1 MPRVDIHA
9 HILPGLGDGPTTV
22 EESLEMARMA
32 ARDGTGIIVATPH
45 YRDMELEQQ
54 SPGIILE
61 LADTLDAVLRRDTQR
76 RNSPAARILTGMV
89 HRLDTSLQDLVDSEN
104 AVTLNRSRFILVE
117 PLFTRLPSYVDE
129 MIGRLLTQ
137 RLVPVIA
144 HPERNIEFQRNP
156 KRLQLMVEDGVMVQ
170 LTAGSIMGRNGPGA
184 RRAAEQFIRR
194 GIAHVVASEMHSSRG
209 PRSPLL
215 TGAFEI
221 VSGWV
226 GEDEAIDL
234 FETNPD
240 MILEG
245 RTPQLRE
252 RESRSRLHKLIP
264 SVPSFEIENPIPERT
279 RRKWQRR
286 FRRATRL
293 TSRE

>member
-32 ARDGTGIIVATPH
+32 ARDGTRIIVATPH

-61 LADTLDAVLRRDTQR
+61 LADTLDAELRRDTQR

-170 LTAGSIMGRNGPGA
+170 LASGSIMGRNGPGA
-184 RRAAEQFIRR
+184 QRAAEQFIRR
-194 GIAHVVASEMHSSRG
+194 GIAHVVASEMHSSRA

-240 MILEG
+240 MMLEG

-252 RESRSRLHKLIP
+252 RESRHRLHKLIP

-286 FRRATRL
+286 FRRATQL
-293 TSRE
+293 TSRG

>member
-54 SPGIILE
+54 TPGIILE
-61 LADTLDAVLRRDTQR
+61 LADTLDAELRRDTQR

-170 LTAGSIMGRNGPGA
+170 LASGSIMGRNGPGA

-194 GIAHVVASEMHSSRG
+194 GIAHVVASEMHSSRA

-221 VSGWV
+221 VSEWV

-240 MILEG
+240 MMLEG

-252 RESRSRLHKLIP
+252 RESRHRLHKIIP
-264 SVPSFEIENPIPERT
+264 SVPSFEIENSIPERT

-286 FRRATRL
+286 FR
-293 TSRE
+293 

>member
-1 MPRVDIHA
+1 
-9 HILPGLGDGPTTV
+9 
-22 EESLEMARMA
+22 MARMA

-61 LADTLDAVLRRDTQR
+61 LADTLDAELRRDTQR

-194 GIAHVVASEMHSSRG
+194 GIAHVVASEMHSSRA

>member
-61 LADTLDAVLRRDTQR
+61 LADTLDAELRRDTQR

-194 GIAHVVASEMHSSRG
+194 GIAHVVASEMHSSRA

>member
-1 MPRVDIHA
+1 
-9 HILPGLGDGPTTV
+9 LPGLGDGPTTV

-54 SPGIILE
+54 TPGIILE
-61 LADTLDAVLRRDTQR
+61 LADTLDAELRRDTQR

-170 LTAGSIMGRNGPGA
+170 LASGSIMGRNGPGA

-194 GIAHVVASEMHSSRG
+194 GIAHVVASEMHSSRA

-221 VSGWV
+221 VSEWV

-240 MILEG
+240 MMLEG

-252 RESRSRLHKLIP
+252 RESRHRLHKIIP
-264 SVPSFEIENPIPERT
+264 SVPSFEIENSIPERT

-286 FRRATRL
+286 FR
-293 TSRE
+293 

>member
-1 MPRVDIHA
+1 
-9 HILPGLGDGPTTV
+9 LPGLGDGPTTV

-54 SPGIILE
+54 TPGIILE
-61 LADTLDAVLRRDTQR
+61 LADTLDAELRRDTQR

-170 LTAGSIMGRNGPGA
+170 LASGSIMGRNGPGA

-194 GIAHVVASEMHSSRG
+194 GIAHVVASEMHSSRA

-240 MILEG
+240 MMLEG

-252 RESRSRLHKLIP
+252 RESRHRLHKIIP
-264 SVPSFEIENPIPERT
+264 SVPSFEIENSIPERT

-286 FRRATRL
+286 FR
-293 TSRE
+293 

>member
-32 ARDGTGIIVATPH
+32 ARDGTRIIVATPH
-45 YRDMELEQQ
+45 YRDMEVEQQ

-61 LADTLDAVLRRDTQR
+61 LADTLDAELRRDTQR

-170 LTAGSIMGRNGPGA
+170 LASGSIMGRNGPGA
-184 RRAAEQFIRR
+184 QRAAEQFIRR
-194 GIAHVVASEMHSSRG
+194 GIAHVVASEMHSSRA

-240 MILEG
+240 MMLGG

-252 RESRSRLHKLIP
+252 LESRHRIHKLIP
-264 SVPSFEIENPIPERT
+264 SVPSFEIENRIPERT

-286 FRRATRL
+286 FRRATQL
-293 TSRE
+293 TSRG

>member
-61 LADTLDAVLRRDTQR
+61 LADTLDAELRRDTQR

-286 FRRATRL
+286 FRRATQL
-293 TSRE
+293 TSRG

>member
-61 LADTLDAVLRRDTQR
+61 LADTLDAELRRDTQR

-170 LTAGSIMGRNGPGA
+170 LASGSIMGRNGPGA
-184 RRAAEQFIRR
+184 QRAAEQFIRR
-194 GIAHVVASEMHSSRG
+194 GIAHVVASEMHSSRA

-226 GEDEAIDL
+226 GEDEAINL
-234 FETNPD
+234 FETNPH

-245 RTPQLRE
+245 RTPQLPE

-279 RRKWQRR
+279 QRKWQRR
-286 FRRATRL
+286 FSRATRL